1 MSQMTDHTDHDESE
15 PCEGCALVPP
25 RRAFF
30 RDLGA
35 AALGALLMAG
45 IPAELAAA
53 FEPREIHGVRRVG
66 GDPSYPVP
74 TADGVQIDKTNQVI
88 LVRWQNAVMAF
99 NLSCPHQNTAL
110 RWTEGKGEFTCPKHK
125 SRYQPDG
132 TFIAGRAT
140 RNMDRFS
147 LTHAGTEIVVH
158 VDAMHKSDADQG
170 GWASSVVKL

>member
-1 MSQMTDHTDHDESE
+1 MTDHAAPEQPTS
-15 PCEGCALVPP
+15 CEGCALVPP

-30 RDLGA
+30 RDLGLA
-35 AALGALLMAG
+35 AMGALLMAG
-45 IPAELAAA
+45 MPAELAAA
-53 FEPREIHGVRRVG
+53 FEPREVVALRRFG

-74 TADGVQIDKTNQVI
+74 AADGVQIDKTNQVI

-110 RWTEGKGEFTCPKHK
+110 RWTERKGEFTCPKHK

-147 LTHAGTEIVVH
+147 LTHVGTGIVVH
-158 VDAMHKSDADQG
+158 VDAMHKSDDDKS
-170 GWASSVVKL
+170 GWASSVVRL